1 MKGKVLWWPQW
12 VEVAAA
18 VTSEL
23 LLTGVQILDGETM
36 GIKFDRHII
45 ITG

>member
-1 MKGKVLWWPQW
+1 MKSMMLWWPQG

-18 VTSEL
+18 ITSEL

-36 GIKFDRHII
+36 GIKFNRNII